1 MEEFCNQWVRM
12 VAIAYDVLIISA
24 YLNIAT
30 GFELPVFHVVLLHP
44 HKSGARISFTK
55 LYP

>member
-1 MEEFCNQWVRM
+1 M

-30 GFELPVFHVVLLHP
+30 GFELPVFHLVLLHP